1 MHDKYR
7 DKSFMESYIVK
18 IFVSFYNDYDRF
30 FSSELGGG
38 ILNSSLKHML
48 RVVLV
53 FFVLTIGYTVILG
66 TVNSQAQNKD
76 TNKDNKT
83 SQTVKVQQKKAKTA
97 PEQIDWRKSSE
108 KKPYPDWAKHP
119 NAWVRV
125 SLKTQRVY
133 IMNGKHRLYKMYA
146 STGSGGSNATPTG
159 TYHIQAERG
168 TFFYNAESGEGARN
182 WVSWKDHGVYLFHS
196 VPTDQSNH
204 IVESQADKLGKSAA
218 SHGCVRL
225 SLPDSKWMYDT
236 IPEGTKVV
244 IDND

>member
-1 MHDKYR
+1 M
-7 DKSFMESYIVK
+7 
-18 IFVSFYNDYDRF
+18 
-30 FSSELGGG
+30 
-38 ILNSSLKHML
+38 NSSLKHML
-48 RVVLV
+48 RVVFV
-53 FFVLTIGYTVILG
+53 FFVLTIIYTVILG
-66 TVNSQAQNKD
+66 TVNSRAQNKND
-76 TNKDNKT
+76 RRVK
-83 SQTVKVQQKKAKTA
+83 QTVQVKKEK
-97 PEQIDWRKSSE
+97 PVVEQIDWRKSSE
-108 KKPYPDWAKHP
+108 SKPYPDWTSHP

-133 IMNGKHRLYKMYA
+133 IMDGQRQLYKMYA

-182 WVSWKDHGVYLFHS
+182 WVSWKDHGIYLFHS
-196 VPTDQSNH
+196 VPTDQANH
-204 IVESQADKLGKSAA
+204 IIKSQADKLGKSAV